1 MLKDSFCSSPW
12 FHLRM
17 THNGDFEECRWIKN
31 PSRVNNIANT
41 SIVEFYNSQE
51 MKLLRS
57 GLLSGEKVEAC
68 STCYYEDSFGK
79 LSGRQRQLNKS
90 AIRLDNFA
98 LTMRSSPHYAN
109 FVHSNENQG
118 ESDYRPTDLQ
128 IDLGNTCNS
137 ACIMCF
143 PEASSRLE
151 QDYRKLHK
159 INPVHFKDPEHYTN
173 WTRDPLLM
181 DRVVKEL
188 GEIQGLKYIH
198 FLGGETLYDPAFYA
212 ICDRLVETGLAK
224 DIIVGTTTN
233 GTVYDER
240 VEQLIKQ
247 FKEFHLG
254 ISIETVTPL
263 NDYVRYPSHVADIKR
278 NIERFLA
285 LRNDAKLYV
294 SLRITPN
301 VFTISEIDKMFE
313 YMIEHHVIAESCN
326 ILYQPAHFRI
336 ELMPAVIREETLT
349 RLNALIDR
357 IQAVKTDLVN
367 IRKNDVIDEVIA
379 NVLIDYRNFV
389 RDYKPLPNAEELRR
403 NLVAVLK
410 GFETLRNNTILDYA
424 PRYTDF
430 LRRYG
435 Y

>member
-12 FHLRM
+12 FHLRL
-17 THNGDFEECRWIKN
+17 TYNGDFEECRWIKN

-51 MKLLRS
+51 MKELRT
-57 GLLSGEKVEAC
+57 GLLSGEKMESC
-68 STCYYEDSFGK
+68 SACYYEDSFNK
-79 LSGRQRQLNKS
+79 LSGRQRQLHKS
-90 AIRLDNFA
+90 GIQLDNFA
-98 LTMRSSPHYAN
+98 LTTRSSPHYES
-109 FVHSNENQG
+109 FLHSHINQG
-118 ESDYRPTDLQ
+118 ESNHMPTDLQ

-137 ACIMCF
+137 ACIMCT

-151 QDYRKLHK
+151 KDYRKLHK
-159 INPVHFKDPEHYTN
+159 INPIQFKNPVPYTN
-173 WTRDPLLM
+173 WTRDPKLL
-181 DRVVKEL
+181 DRVVNEL
-188 GEIQGLKYIH
+188 GQIQGLKYIH

-224 DIIVGTTTN
+224 NIIVGTTTN
-233 GTVYDER
+233 GTIYDER
-240 VEQLIKQ
+240 VEKLIKQ

-254 ISIETVTPL
+254 VSIETITPL
-263 NDYVRYPSHVADIKR
+263 NDYVRYPSNVEDIKN

-285 LRNDAKLYV
+285 LRDSSNLYI

-326 ILYQPAHFRI
+326 ILYQPEHFCI
-336 ELMPAVIREETLT
+336 ELMPADIREETLAK
-349 RLNALIDR
+349 LNALIDR
-357 IQAVKTDLVN
+357 IQAVKTNLVN
-367 IRKNDVIDEVIA
+367 IRKNDAIDDVIA

-389 RDYKPLPNAEELRR
+389 RDYKILPNAEKLRH
-403 NLVAVLK
+403 NLVSALK
-410 GFETLRNNTILDYA
+410 GFETLRGNTILNYA
-424 PRYTDF
+424 PRYKEF
-430 LRRYG
+430 LQHYG